1 MKNKFLSSLAF
12 ISLLFSLSGCEGSTG
27 PQGVQ
32 GPQGEKGDIGE
43 QGKPGKDGVTP
54 EFKVEDGILY
64 VSYDDGDTWTKLGNV
79 SGEDGKDGTNGKD
92 GEQGEPGKDGT
103 NGKDGEDG
111 VTPEFK
117 VEDGMLYVSYDD
129 GDTWTSLGIVSGE
142 DGKDGT
148 NGKDGEQ
155 GEPGKDGE
163 DGANGKDGEDGV
175 TPEFKVEDG
184 ILYVSYDNGDTWTKL
199 GNVSGEDGKDGTNG
213 DDGLS
218 AYEIFL
224 KYHPEYTGS
233 EEDWINDVASG
244 NTCNLF
250 GHEWDEGVITTE
262 PTKGADGEKTYTC
275 LTCDE
280 HKYEVL
286 PKIEVANAEIYEVDG
301 VKYVNYGS
309 YPQTHVGDETLISEL
324 NELTEINYRGYYE
337 YNGKEYAKITAK
349 PLPYGTTSSTDKY
362 GNVQYY
368 TYTYSDGSTI
378 NKNVVEW
385 FNVEPIK
392 WRIISENE
400 DGSYQLYSEYLLDA
414 TSYCDFYYVRKI
426 NEVDIYQNNYKYSNI
441 RAWLNG
447 YNGTD
452 YKITDYTNKGFYDRA
467 FKEEEKGAIVTTEV
481 DNSASTTYSSSNE
494 YACENTYDK
503 IYLLSYKDMYNT
515 SYGFTDD
522 ESRYAQVTDYAKAN
536 GAVWFTSTQY
546 FNNGYY
552 WLRSPYK
559 YYSNYYASSVYYDGY
574 VSSDGII
581 YVDRVGKIYYDDYV
595 YNTGYVVR
603 AACNINLE

>member
-12 ISLLFSLSGCEGSTG
+12 ISLLFSLSGCEFATNQQGVRG
-27 PQGVQ
+27 PQ
-32 GPQGEKGDIGE
+32 
-43 QGKPGKDGVTP
+43 
-54 EFKVEDGILY
+54 
-64 VSYDDGDTWTKLGNV
+64 
-79 SGEDGKDGTNGKD
+79 
-92 GEQGEPGKDGT
+92 
-103 NGKDGEDG
+103 
-111 VTPEFK
+111 
-117 VEDGMLYVSYDD
+117 
-129 GDTWTSLGIVSGE
+129 
-142 DGKDGT
+142 
-148 NGKDGEQ
+148 GEQ

-163 DGANGKDGEDGV
+163 DGTNGKDGEDGV

-199 GNVSGEDGKDGTNG
+199 GNVSGEDGKDGEDGTNGKDGKDGVTPEFKVEDGILYVSYDKGDTWTSLGNVSGEDGKDGEDGTNG

-250 GHEWDEGVITTE
+250 GHEWDEGVITTPAKE
-262 PTKGADGEKTYTC
+262 GVNGEKTYSC
-275 LTCDE
+275 ANCDE
-280 HKYEVL
+280 HKYEVI
-286 PKIEVANAEIYEVDG
+286 PMIKVYANAEIYEVDG

-324 NELTEINYRGYYE
+324 NELTETNYRGYYE

-349 PLPYGTTSSTDKY
+349 PYHYGSYTDEYGETKY
-362 GNVQYY
+362 HQY
-368 TYTYSDGSTI
+368 TDGSKIEGYTT
-378 NKNVVEW
+378 EW

-414 TSYCDFYYVRKI
+414 RSYCGYDYVRKI

-447 YNGTD
+447 YNGTE
-452 YKITDYTNKGFYDRA
+452 YKIADYTNKGFYDRA
-467 FKEEEKGAIVTTEV
+467 FKEEEKGAIVTIEV
-481 DNSASTTYSSSNE
+481 DNSASTMLSSPNE

-522 ESRYAQVTDYAKAN
+522 ESRYAQVTDYVKAN
-536 GAVWFTSTQY
+536 GAYWDYPTQY

-552 WLRSPYK
+552 LLRSPNDSI
-559 YYSNYYASSVYYDGY
+559 SNFVNY
-574 VSSDGII
+574 VNYRGRISTNFVNSAYCG
-581 YVDRVGKIYYDDYV
+581 VRV
-595 YNTGYVVR
+595 
-603 AACNINLE
+603 ACNINLE